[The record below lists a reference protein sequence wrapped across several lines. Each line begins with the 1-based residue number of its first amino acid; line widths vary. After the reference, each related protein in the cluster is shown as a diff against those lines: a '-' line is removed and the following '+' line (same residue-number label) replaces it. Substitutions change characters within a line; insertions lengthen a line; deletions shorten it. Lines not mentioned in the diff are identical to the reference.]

1 MFYSNFYTPF
11 NYAFYPYFMPSFGR
25 PTGYVLNSS
34 GEVDSWWG
42 NYPLGYPA
50 KAPKFLG
57 GGRRLFQ
64 DLQYHSVSGVIIELI
79 TRVTAVK
86 GKKDTYKIKAVF
98 KATERDDI

>member
-11 NYAFYPYFMPSFGR
+11 NYTFYPSFMPSFGR

-50 KAPKFLG
+50 KAPKLG
-57 GGRRLFQ
+57 GGGQ
-64 DLQYHSVSGVIIELI
+64 SPISGPAIPFSF
-79 TRVTAVK
+79 R
-86 GKKDTYKIKAVF
+86 GYY
-98 KATERDDI
+98 

>member
-1 MFYSNFYTPF
+1 
-11 NYAFYPYFMPSFGR
+11 
-25 PTGYVLNSS
+25 V
-34 GEVDSWWG
+34 
-42 NYPLGYPA
+42 
-50 KAPKFLG
+50 

>member
-34 GEVDSWWG
+34 GEVESWWG

-50 KAPKFLG
+50 KAPKFG
-57 GGRRLFQ
+57 GGDRRLFQ
-64 DLQYHSVSGVIIELI
+64 DLPYLSVLGVTIELG
-79 TRVTAVK
+79 TRVTALK
-86 GKKDTYKIKAVF
+86 SKKDTCKIK
-98 KATERDDI
+98 TTGRDDI